1 MIELNWGSVESKKKR
16 NSDALSIS
24 LDSVIWNKG
33 QKRNFRQTKMIQHEV
48 CT

>member
-16 NSDALSIS
+16 NSDALSIP
-24 LDSVIWNKG
+24 LDYVIWNKG
-33 QKRNFRQTKMIQHEV
+33 QQRNFMQTKMIQHEV